1 MEVLILGHTG
11 LLGNMVK
18 LYFDRCNIV
27 TKKVPDGYRWESFE
41 FKDFIKNNK
50 FDFIINCIGA
60 IHQKTK
66 EFSINYEL
74 PIWLDQNSQSKI
86 IHPGTDC
93 EMDNDEYGI
102 SKKTASDFIIN
113 YSLNTKI
120 IKTSII
126 GTEIDSSY
134 SLMSWFLSNPDY
146 SEVNGFSN
154 HMWNGNT
161 TLTWAKYCL
170 DLINNW
176 EDYKKETI
184 LYSECVSKYEML
196 CSINDTYKR
205 KIKIIPLESKP
216 INKCLNGGIK
226 TPHISSQLK
235 DFKNFIDDKYN

>member
-1 MEVLILGHTG
+1 LEILILGHRG

-18 LYFDRCNIV
+18 LYFDSCKIE
-27 TKKVPDGYRWESFE
+27 TKNLPEGSRWDSYQ
-41 FKDFIKNNK
+41 FKDLIKNKK

-74 PIWLDQNSQSKI
+74 PIWLDQNCKSKI

-113 YSLNTKI
+113 HSSNTKI

-126 GTEIDSSY
+126 GTEIDSNY
-134 SLMSWFLSNPDY
+134 SLMSWFLSNPDH
-146 SEVNGFSN
+146 SEVKGFTEQ
-154 HMWNGNT
+154 MWNGNT

-176 EDYKKETI
+176 KKYGKETV
-184 LYSECVSKYEML
+184 LNSECVSKYEIL
-196 CSINDTYKR
+196 CSINDIFER
-205 KIKIIPLESKP
+205 KIKIIPSNSNP
-216 INKCLNGGIK
+216 INKCLDGGIK

-235 DFKNFIDDKYN
+235 DFKKFIDANYN